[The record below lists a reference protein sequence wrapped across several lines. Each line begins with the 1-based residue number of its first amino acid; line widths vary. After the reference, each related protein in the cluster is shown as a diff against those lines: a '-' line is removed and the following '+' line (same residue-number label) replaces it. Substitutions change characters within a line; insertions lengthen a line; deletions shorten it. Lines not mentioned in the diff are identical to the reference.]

1 MKSQEIIKHDLKVEY
16 GFKEKAAEKW
26 RLYPDIYMVK
36 GGREFA
42 ISVITHV
49 NDIGDENVVKTI
61 YKRNQYFAAKGLEPI
76 WFVEDRELAD
86 DFEHRVIHL
95 WEAEYGLA
103 IKTEADHKW
112 DAFLEGIVQE
122 AYAPMKIDVRSL
134 YYVHSTADEITFSVH
149 RVILDQK
156 RKSFRAFALT
166 RGYEMQMSS
175 ALIVRD
181 EIVLS
186 REDEED
192 QERIQFVN
200 DIAERIEQ
208 LRLLE
213 EAIALEEA
221 HVGAHSSTAEHAV
234 KHSARTH
241 MWEASLPEY
250 QQIVASEIVHDD
262 IDVLDYLDKLKTAS
276 ITAKEAKTMFDYLKG
291 HRSELGDYGLS
302 FEEVKRHINYALG
315 RIDKPDIREW
325 LVEIE
330 YLR

>member
-1 MKSQEIIKHDLKVEY
+1 M
-16 GFKEKAAEKW
+16 
-26 RLYPDIYMVK
+26 
-36 GGREFA
+36 
-42 ISVITHV
+42 
-49 NDIGDENVVKTI
+49 
-61 YKRNQYFAAKGLEPI
+61 
-76 WFVEDRELAD
+76 
-86 DFEHRVIHL
+86 
-95 WEAEYGLA
+95 
-103 IKTEADHKW
+103 
-112 DAFLEGIVQE
+112 
-122 AYAPMKIDVRSL
+122 
-134 YYVHSTADEITFSVH
+134 YYVHSAADEISFSVH
-149 RVILDQK
+149 RMILDEK
-156 RKSFRAFALT
+156 RKPFRAFAVT
-166 RGYEMQMSS
+166 RGYQMQMSS

-208 LRLLE
+208 LRG

-221 HVGAHSSTAEHAV
+221 RVGVHASTSEQIT
-234 KHSARTH
+234 KQNMRTH
-241 MWEASLPEY
+241 MWEAPLPEY

-262 IDVLDYLDKLKTAS
+262 IDVLDYLDKVKIAS
-276 ITAKEAKTMFDYLKG
+276 ITAKEAKMMFHYLKS
-291 HRSELGDYGLS
+291 HRSELRDYGLS